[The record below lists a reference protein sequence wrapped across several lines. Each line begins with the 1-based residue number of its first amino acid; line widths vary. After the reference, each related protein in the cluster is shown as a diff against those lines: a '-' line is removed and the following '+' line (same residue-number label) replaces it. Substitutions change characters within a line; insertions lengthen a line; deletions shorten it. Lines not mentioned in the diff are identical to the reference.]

1 MKTYL
6 LPLLAASLFSSG
18 CAKPAPEAAAVPEV
32 APAPAAAPAAA
43 PAPEAAAASAT
54 APASEPAS
62 EPPALPEEM
71 RTILGKRAGQKITLT
86 VVHPRHVVLLVQ
98 GDKRVLGSNEV
109 ALAVDPKEPIAWE
122 TTDRQTL
129 ETIRG
134 EAFVDLRD
142 DGRFDAATLRP
153 TTLLAA
159 VAEEAEGRHA
169 CKAFA
174 AKGAGFSVFCRV
186 ESHAVAAA
194 RTFGEAPLDRIV
206 NVAAGEHTFFRM
218 ELDPGA
224 DGVDATVLGYSFGTR
239 GHVVRAE
246 ASRLPGEARPTLA
259 LLSESRMQPVRMP
272 RFPPPPPHHHHHR
285 LLDSFN

>member
-1 MKTYL
+1 MKTYV
-6 LPLLAASLFSSG
+6 LPLIAVSLLSG
-18 CAKPAPEAAAVPEV
+18 CAETTPEATATPAPEAAAA
-32 APAPAAAPAAA
+32 APAPA

-54 APASEPAS
+54 APAAEPAA

-71 RTILGKRAGQKITLT
+71 RTIVGKRAGQKITLT

-174 AKGAGFSVFCRV
+174 AMGAGFSVFCRV
-186 ESHAVAAA
+186 ESLTVAAA
-194 RTFGEAPLDRIV
+194 RTFGEAPLDRIQHV
-206 NVAAGEHTFFRM
+206 EANEQTFFRM

-224 DGVDATVLGYSFGTR
+224 DGVDATVLGYLSGGS

-246 ASRLPGEARPTLA
+246 ATRLPGEAGPSLA
-259 LLSESRMQPVRMP
+259 LLSESRMQPIAVH
-272 RFPPPPPHHHHHR
+272 RFPHPPHRRHPR
-285 LLDSFN
+285 IEPFD

>member
-6 LPLLAASLFSSG
+6 LPLLAASLFASG
-18 CAKPAPEAAAVPEV
+18 CAKPAPETAAVPE
-32 APAPAAAPAAA
+32 AAPAAA
-43 PAPEAAAASAT
+43 A
-54 APASEPAS
+54 APASASGPATGPAATP
-62 EPPALPEEM
+62 EPPALPEGI
-71 RTILGKRAGQKITLT
+71 RVLLGKRAGQKITLT

-122 TTDRQTL
+122 TTNRQTL

-169 CKAFA
+169 CKAFE
-174 AKGAGFSVFCRV
+174 GTSAGFSVVCRV
-186 ESHAVAAA
+186 ESLTVAAA
-194 RTFGEAPLDRIV
+194 RTFGEAPVDRIQHV
-206 NVAAGEHTFFRM
+206 EANEQTFFRM

-224 DGVDATVLGYSFGTR
+224 DGVDATVLGYAAGGR

-246 ASRLPGEARPTLA
+246 ASRLPGEAGPSLV

-272 RFPPPPPHHHHHR
+272 LFPPSRHHQRFPHPHIDR
-285 LLDSFN
+285 FN